1 MRWTRVL
8 PACNEIDI
16 ERMSGCRNEVSELFT
31 IVVMEYIMNIFTVY
45 TKFSGCRNEV
55 SELLTIIEME

>member
-1 MRWTRVL
+1 
-8 PACNEIDI
+8 
-16 ERMSGCRNEVSELFT
+16 
-31 IVVMEYIMNIFTVY
+31 MEYIMNIFTVY